1 MNNTFL
7 KEYNALSSFRVRNN
21 NANNKK
27 YRQRINSSE
36 YIKHNHFNEN
46 EKDNSSSFIN
56 IISDYMSE
64 KEKKINIKISKDM
77 LIKKTIYKLKN
88 EKHK

>member
-1 MNNTFL
+1 M
-7 KEYNALSSFRVRNN
+7 KM
-21 NANNKK
+21 KK
-27 YRQRINSSE
+27 I
-36 YIKHNHFNEN
+36 ILPLLL
-46 EKDNSSSFIN
+46 
-56 IISDYMSE
+56 ISDYMSE